1 MERTRLL
8 AIGIIFLLLISY
20 RNEITYAY
28 DALNTTLSSEEMKSD
43 DHIVKTLVSLN
54 HTIQEVESNSSFNTY
69 PLNFIE
75 NREVLPALPS
85 TKQFKNFNTY
95 SGIAGNY
102 WVYNILECEVE
113 LNLEAKKRVT
123 DVVYNTTNSYVTSNS
138 RIDYLAGTTFDLKLS
153 DFEKDEIIFNHPS
166 SWKSSASLDNN
177 IELYLSPNTY
187 GWVEFAPFY
196 YKVTGVISF
205 YNWHGD
211 LKEEKIVTTLVPK
224 NDAGILEGIYY
235 FMESNN
241 SP

>member
-1 MERTRLL
+1 MERNRLVV
-8 AIGIIFLLLISY
+8 IGILFLLLISY

-28 DALNTTLSSEEMKSD
+28 DALNTTLSSDEIKSD
-43 DHIVKTLVSLN
+43 AHIVKALISLN
-54 HTIQEVESNSSFNTY
+54 HTIQEVESNRSFNSFY
-69 PLNFIE
+69 QDFNE
-75 NREVLPALPS
+75 NSDVLPTIPS
-85 TKQFKNFNTY
+85 TKQFKNFDNY
-95 SGIAGNY
+95 GGIAGNY
-102 WVYNILECEVE
+102 WVCNIINCKVV

-138 RIDYLAGTTFDLKLS
+138 RINYLAGTTFDLKIS
-153 DFEKDEIIFNHPS
+153 DFEKDEIVFNLPS
-166 SWKSSASLDNN
+166 SWKCTATLDNN

-196 YKVTGVISF
+196 YKITGVISF
-205 YNWHGD
+205 YNWYGE
-211 LKEEKIVTTLVPK
+211 LKEEKIVTTFVPK

>member
-1 MERTRLL
+1 MERNRLL
-8 AIGIIFLLLISY
+8 VIGILFLLLISN
-20 RNEITYAY
+20 RDEISYAY
-28 DALNTTLSSEEMKSD
+28 DALNTTLSSEEVIPD
-43 DHIVKTLVSLN
+43 NHIVKTLISLN
-54 HTIQEVESNSSFNTY
+54 HSIQELESNRSFNSY
-69 PLNFIE
+69 YQDFNE
-75 NREVLPALPS
+75 NSDVLPTIPS
-85 TKQFKNFNTY
+85 TKQFKNFDNY

-102 WVYNILECEVE
+102 WVYNILNCEIE

-138 RIDYLAGTTFDLKLS
+138 RMNYLAGTTFDIELS
-153 DFEKDEIIFNHPS
+153 DFEKDEIIFNLPS
-166 SWKSSASLDNN
+166 SWKCNATIDNN

-196 YKVTGVISF
+196 YKVTGVISL

-211 LKEEKIVTTLVPK
+211 FKEDKRVTTLVPK